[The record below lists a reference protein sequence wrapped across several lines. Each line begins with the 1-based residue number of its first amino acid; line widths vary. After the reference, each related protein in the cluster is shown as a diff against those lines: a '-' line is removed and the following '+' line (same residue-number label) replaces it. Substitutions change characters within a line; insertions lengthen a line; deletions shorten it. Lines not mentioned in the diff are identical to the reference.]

1 MNILHVVTYF
11 APCFSAGGV
20 VNAAYQIARK
30 QVENGHN
37 VTVYTTDSCQERIKL
52 ENNYNVDV
60 DGIKV
65 FYFNKTLIYDLTIKR
80 NQGSETQNKGQS
92 GKHSGMTI
100 ARTSKKE
107 VLLMKLLKRI
117 SHLMEEYYKIFS
129 K

>member
-1 MNILHVVTYF
+1 MPQAFLHQKPYKF
-11 APCFSAGGV
+11 HIISA
-20 VNAAYQIARK
+20 A
-30 QVENGHN
+30 
-37 VTVYTTDSCQERIKL
+37 
-52 ENNYNVDV
+52 
-60 DGIKV
+60 IKV

-80 NQGSETQNKGQS
+80 NQGSESQNKGQS

-107 VLLMKLLKRI
+107 VLLMKLLKKI